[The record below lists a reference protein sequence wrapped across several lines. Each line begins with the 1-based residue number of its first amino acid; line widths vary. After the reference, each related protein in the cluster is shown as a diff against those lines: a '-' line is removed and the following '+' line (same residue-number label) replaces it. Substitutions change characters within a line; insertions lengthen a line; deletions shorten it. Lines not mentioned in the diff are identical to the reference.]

1 MKGEERKL
9 TNLLEGA
16 KTRFIIPVYQRNY
29 DWKMEHCRRLFDDLE
44 DVIAEKRSSHFFG
57 SIVSTAF
64 AEERILIDGQQRIT
78 TVLLILLA
86 LIHRL
91 RTGKILSA
99 DSSLAERIRLEYLI
113 DRWHP
118 EEQKLKLKL
127 VKDDQE
133 AFIRIFKEDSE
144 ELIAD
149 SNVTQN
155 YNYFLL
161 RIEKMSISPDE
172 LFAAIEKL
180 MIIDITLHQEDDA
193 QLVFE
198 SLNSTGLDLSEGD
211 KIRNFILM
219 GLPSDLQEKY
229 YENYWNKI
237 EKNTVYDVSSFIR
250 DYIAAI
256 KRATPTIRK
265 VYAVFKEYV
274 REKRQ
279 PLDVLLDDLLKYSKY
294 KRQIANAD
302 SPYRISNIVISR
314 LNLLEMSVLNPFL
327 LAVMDYTAGGGLKD
341 DDMAKVLHSVEIYI
355 FRRWVCNV
363 PTNALNKVFETL
375 HGDVLRGMKQGGG
388 YFDVLNYILL
398 HKEGAGRLPED
409 SEFLTEMEN
418 RNFYNIQNKKKYL
431 YDRLENRDSK
441 ERVNVIA
448 GIENETLSVEHIMP
462 QTLSPQ
468 WKQDLGEE
476 NWVIVH
482 EKWLNRLANLTLT
495 GYNSEYSNK
504 RFIEKREAKNGFKDS
519 GLRINKLISERDQWT
534 EDEISER
541 NEILKKEFLILWP
554 SITTSVELRDHI
566 NEEHSFDE
574 DFDFT
579 NRKIAAYT
587 FLGSRY
593 TVKTWLDME
602 VGVMRM
608 IGDLD
613 APALIKLTREDRYP
627 GSQFSALPKPT
638 FVEVMK
644 GIYIYGVTAT
654 QTKLDLLTS
663 VFDRFGIEKSELSFE
678 IYQDSM
684 DIRSVL
690 FKALTSWC
698 DEWSRE
704 GLILFEKV
712 HSNKT
717 YIRFTT
723 PSMNRIIVPEQ
734 NPISPN
740 KSGWNDE
747 SHYYYEI
754 NNRPPKLR
762 LNLALSA
769 KGLTGDNLKNAT
781 QIQNSINDHG
791 FKENWQWCSVT
802 SWQLQERRLEIEDD
816 YELAADDI
824 KAELRK
830 IITKDIPV
838 FETRISGVISTLQ
851 S

>member
-44 DVIAEKRSSHFFG
+44 EVISEKRNNHFFG
-57 SIVSTAF
+57 SIVSSAF

-78 TVLLILLA
+78 TVLLIMLA
-86 LIHRL
+86 LIHSL
-91 RTGKILSA
+91 RTGKVVSA

-133 AFIRIFKEDSE
+133 AFIRIFMEDSE
-144 ELIAD
+144 ELITD

-155 YNYFLL
+155 YNYFLN
-161 RIEKMSISPDE
+161 RIETMSISPDE

-180 MIIDITLHQEDDA
+180 MIIDITLHKEDDA

-211 KIRNFILM
+211 KIRNFLLM
-219 GLPSDLQEKY
+219 GLSSDLQEKY

-237 EKNTVYDVSSFIR
+237 EKNTSYDVSSFVR
-250 DYIAAI
+250 DYIASV
-256 KRATPTIRK
+256 KRSTPAIRK

-274 REKRQ
+274 KEMPSPLEK
-279 PLDVLLDDLLKYSKY
+279 LLDNLLKYSKY
-294 KRQIANAD
+294 ILQITSAT
-302 SPYRISNIVISR
+302 SPYPMSNTVLSR
-314 LNLLEMSVLNPFL
+314 LNLLEMSVLNPYL
-327 LAVMDYTAGGGLKD
+327 LALMDYASGGGLKD
-341 DDMAKVLHSVEIYI
+341 DDIVMVLRSVEIYL

-375 HGDVLRGMKQGGG
+375 HGDILRGMKQGGS
-388 YFDVLNYILL
+388 YLDVLNYILL
-398 HKEGAGRLPED
+398 HKEGAGRFPDD
-409 SEFLTEMEN
+409 SEFLAAMEN

-431 YDRLENRDSK
+431 YDRLENRNSK

-448 GIENETLSVEHIMP
+448 GLENDTLSVEHIMP

-468 WKQDLGEE
+468 WKQDFGEE
-476 NWVIVH
+476 IWDIVH

-519 GLRINKLISERDQWT
+519 GLRINKFISQCNQWT
-534 EDEISER
+534 EAELSER
-541 NEILKKEFLILWP
+541 NESLKKDFLTLWP
-554 SITTSVELRDHI
+554 MISTTVELKEHI

-587 FLGSRY
+587 FMGSRY
-593 TVKTWLDME
+593 TVKTWLEME
-602 VGVMRM
+602 IGVMRLL
-608 IGDLD
+608 GELD
-613 APALIKLTREDRYP
+613 APALIKLTREEKYP
-627 GSQFSALPKPT
+627 SSHFSDTPRST

-644 GIYIYGVTAT
+644 DVYIYAATAT
-654 QTKLDLLTS
+654 QTKLDLIGS
-663 VFDRFGIEKSELSFE
+663 VFDRFGIDRGDLSFE
-678 IYQDSM
+678 IYQDAM
-684 DIRSVL
+684 DIRSIL
-690 FKALTSWC
+690 FQALTFWC
-698 DEWSRE
+698 EEWSQE
-704 GLILFEKV
+704 GLILFSKV
-712 HSNKT
+712 HSIKT
-717 YIRFTT
+717 LIRFTT
-723 PSMNRIIVPEQ
+723 ASMNRILFPEQ
-734 NPISPN
+734 DPN
-740 KSGWNDE
+740 TSNRSGWNDE

-762 LNLALSA
+762 INLVLSS
-769 KGLTGDNLKNAT
+769 KGLIGDNLKNAT
-781 QIQNSINDHG
+781 KMQNSVNSQG
-791 FKENWQWCSVT
+791 FKDNWQWCTVT
-802 SWQLQERRLEIEDD
+802 GWQMQDRQLETTDD
-816 YELAADDI
+816 FELAADDI
-824 KAELRK
+824 KSELRR
-830 IITKDIPV
+830 IITEDIPV
-838 FETRISGVISTLQ
+838 FESWISGVISAPQT
-851 S
+851 